1 MCSRL
6 VLSMAWELQTVVLT
20 CSVEECECSCY
31 RIHRRLT
38 AHEVEKLM
46 TGMPSM
52 SDSRA
57 QERVDTG
64 TCGEAKTCCIERVL
78 VRKAVLTTWA
88 ELLQQSCRSK
98 SRGVALQIDGNHL
111 TMLLDNVGAAVCR
124 YDVQLT
130 IRDSSFPSVA
140 SCRTMRMCQRWIDVS
155 SGKSAL
161 DRDHMRTGVRL
172 LVLAVRSRP
181 FAYRLDSGHPST
193 CAACPTHVSMVK
205 H

>member
-46 TGMPSM
+46 TGMPSK

-64 TCGEAKTCCIERVL
+64 TCEEANTCCMERVL
-78 VRKAVLTTWA
+78 VRKAVLSAWA

-98 SRGVALQIDGNHL
+98 SRGVALQID
-111 TMLLDNVGAAVCR
+111 
-124 YDVQLT
+124 
-130 IRDSSFPSVA
+130 
-140 SCRTMRMCQRWIDVS
+140 
-155 SGKSAL
+155 
-161 DRDHMRTGVRL
+161 
-172 LVLAVRSRP
+172 
-181 FAYRLDSGHPST
+181 
-193 CAACPTHVSMVK
+193 
-205 H
+205 